1 MKVFKKLVA
10 AAIVA
15 VACMSAAPSVSA
27 AGPIKFGVKDGI
39 SVNDLKFNEELV
51 SSNNRTGFTGGFT
64 AQFVAPII
72 GIGCDLSA
80 MYTHRSNRISG
91 GEDVNG
97 NPVGSMNVNRDY
109 IELPLNLRWE
119 MNVIGISNIICPF
132 LTTGPDFSFLLSKQ
146 NVKDAW
152 NQKKFD
158 VAWNF
163 GVGLQLFTHLQ
174 VGASYGLGI
183 TKTVEKVSSIT
194 AGPEITGRNNYWT
207 VTAAW
212 LF

>member
-27 AGPIKFGVKDGI
+27 AGPIKFGVKAGI

-163 GVGLQLFTHLQ
+163 GFGVQLLGHLQ
-174 VGASYGLGI
+174 VGASYGLGM
-183 TKTVEKVSSIT
+183 TKAFEKIGAVDGVDIQ
-194 AGPEITGRNNYWT
+194 GKNRYWT
-207 VTAAW
+207 VTAAY

>member
-1 MKVFKKLVA
+1 MKSIKTLLLA
-10 AAIVA
+10 LAIVIA
-15 VACMSAAPSVSA
+15 IPASAQFRWGVRLGTEVNSMRLDKSV
-27 AGPIKFGVKDGI
+27 
-39 SVNDLKFNEELV
+39 FNNE
-51 SSNNRTGFTGGFT
+51 NRAGFTGGLMCEFT
-64 AQFVAPII
+64 VPII
-72 GIGCDLSA
+72 GVGFDLSA
-80 MYTHRSNRISG
+80 MYVHRVSNSTVTTSNADDAALVESSRFK
-91 GEDVNG
+91 
-97 NPVGSMNVNRDY
+97 NRDY
-109 IELPLNLRWE
+109 IEIPLNLKYKLSLP
-119 MNVIGISNIICPF
+119 VVSKILVPYV
-132 LTTGPDFSFLLSKQ
+132 TTGPSFSVLTSKRAITEAYK
-146 NVKDAW
+146 NKAL
-152 NQKKFD
+152 D

>member
-27 AGPIKFGVKDGI
+27 AGPIKFGVKAGI

-146 NVKDAW
+146 NV
-152 NQKKFD
+152 N

-163 GVGLQLFTHLQ
+163 GFGVQLVKKVQLA
-174 VGASYGLGI
+174 ASYGIGL
-183 TKTVEKVSSIT
+183 TKSASGEDSLYGSGLSSKN
-194 AGPEITGRNNYWT
+194 RFWT
-207 VTAAW
+207 VTAAYM
-212 LF
+212 F

>member
-27 AGPIKFGVKDGI
+27 AGPIKFGVKAGI

-132 LTTGPDFSFLLSKQ
+132 LTTGPDFSFLLTKQ

-163 GVGLQLFTHLQ
+163 GFGVQLVKKVQLA
-174 VGASYGLGI
+174 ASYGIGL
-183 TKTVEKVSSIT
+183 TKSASGEDSLYGSGLSSKN
-194 AGPEITGRNNYWT
+194 RFWT
-207 VTAAW
+207 VTAAYM
-212 LF
+212 F

>member
-27 AGPIKFGVKDGI
+27 AGPIKFGVKAGI

-163 GVGLQLFTHLQ
+163 GFGV
-174 VGASYGLGI
+174 
-183 TKTVEKVSSIT
+183 
-194 AGPEITGRNNYWT
+194 
-207 VTAAW
+207 
-212 LF
+212 